1 MKTVLNLCRARPK
14 LVRLPAA
21 LSAAG
26 CCGESSCAP
35 DDIIVIACQVLF
47 FQADP
52 AVARAG
58 RVTVVV
64 VVGVK
69 AQIPGNR

>member
-1 MKTVLNLCRARPK
+1 MLAPLRVKTVLNLFRARPK

-35 DDIIVIACQVLF
+35 DDMVVIAYQVLLL
-47 FQADP
+47 QADP
-52 AVARAG
+52 TVARRG
-58 RVTVVV
+58 DCEV
-64 VVGVK
+64 VVGLV
-69 AQIPGNR
+69 